1 VINIEELRCIGC
13 GGVLQNED
21 PKAPFYT
28 PKSLETEELVYCQR
42 CFKMRHYN
50 EVIPS
55 ALKPEDYQS
64 IISTIASKDATIVKV
79 IDLFDIDGSMMPQ
92 ITKMTQKDNVIIVAN
107 KRDLLPKVVS
117 EAKLRHKLKKILA
130 DYEIKPLDILFVSAK
145 KKHNIDKAIHR
156 LFDLARGKDL
166 YVVGATNVGK
176 STLINAFIN
185 ASTTMKKELI
195 TISETPGTTQD
206 FIAIPFGK
214 QTLYDTPGLFN
225 KNHIANVLSIA
236 SYEKI
241 MPKQEVKQ
249 RIYQLKPGQ
258 TLFLGGLFRLD
269 FTKGEPS
276 SFIAYFSEKIPVH
289 RRKTEGADEFYQA
302 QLTKL
307 LNPPSDKDQ
316 PFTLHATPYNFKLGE
331 KIDIVIPGLG
341 FITLKGEGSVKIY
354 TPKTIQPYKREAL
367 I

>member
-1 VINIEELRCIGC
+1 VITIEKYHCIGC
-13 GGVLQNED
+13 GGTLQNED

-28 PKSLETEELVYCQR
+28 PKTLNPDEVIYCQR

-55 ALKPEDYQS
+55 ALKSEDYQK
-64 IISTIASKDATIVKV
+64 IISTIANKDALIVKV

-117 EAKLRHKLKKILA
+117 EAKLRHKMKKILS
-130 DYEIKPLDILFVSAK
+130 DYGIKPMDILFVSAK
-145 KKHNIDKAIHR
+145 KKHNIDTTINR

-185 ASTTMKKELI
+185 ASTTSRDDVI

-225 KNHIANVLSIA
+225 KNHVANVLSLA

-249 RIYQLKPGQ
+249 RIYQLNPGQ

-269 FTKGEPS
+269 FVQGKPS

-289 RRKTEGADEFYQA
+289 RRKTEGADEFYEK

-307 LNPPSDKDQ
+307 LTPPTEKDE
-316 PFTLHATPYNFKLGE
+316 PFTLHATQYRFTLGE
-331 KIDIVIPGLG
+331 KIDVVIPGLG
-341 FITLKGEGSVKIY
+341 FVTLKGEGTVKIY
-354 TPKTIQPYKREAL
+354 TPKSIQPYKREAL